1 MKLFSVSLA
10 FVLVGLMA
18 AMPASAQN
26 YRQLRETIL
35 QQQAETRTEIEQ
47 IDALINQYERRL
59 NQARQKYDEIY
70 EQYENIKRLLALQE
84 QKITALGKERDQ
96 ISEEISV
103 TESKL
108 EEQQEKLKTLVEN
121 YKDTMR
127 YLYKN
132 GRNSQLAIILSSA
145 SVNQMMVRNYY
156 LKKFETF
163 REGQVDE
170 IRQTQANLKE
180 SRQQLDESAKRN
192 TEILAE
198 IQAEAENLE
207 EKEQQQETNVKL
219 LRLDREKIE
228 EKLTEN
234 REQKEDLDNTL
245 STLISREEEV
255 RKAEQARLERQKR
268 QEQQLQENLDVTEVP
283 SEEVNNATDEPAM
296 SGNRSY
302 SGETGFINDEELAE
316 IETAFASQ
324 KGKLPWPVNS
334 STISEHFGRRRH
346 PIYGTVTP
354 NLGIEIV
361 TQARQETHVV
371 EDGYVFEV
379 RPVAG
384 YGDVVFVSHGKF
396 KTAYGNLSRVLVR
409 KNTILKKGD
418 LVGYA
423 GDQNSTRGEAV
434 FFMLR
439 EGNQNVDPEDW
450 LLDK

>member
-1 MKLFSVSLA
+1 
-10 FVLVGLMA
+10 
-18 AMPASAQN
+18 
-26 YRQLRETIL
+26 
-35 QQQAETRTEIEQ
+35 
-47 IDALINQYERRL
+47 
-59 NQARQKYDEIY
+59 
-70 EQYENIKRLLALQE
+70 
-84 QKITALGKERDQ
+84 
-96 ISEEISV
+96 
-103 TESKL
+103 
-108 EEQQEKLKTLVEN
+108 
-121 YKDTMR
+121 
-127 YLYKN
+127 
-132 GRNSQLAIILSSA
+132 
-145 SVNQMMVRNYY
+145 MMVRNYY

>member
-1 MKLFSVSLA
+1 MKSFSFS
-10 FVLVGLMA
+10 FFIVLLGLIA

-35 QQQAETRTEIEQ
+35 QQQAQTRTEIEQ

-70 EQYENIKRLLALQE
+70 EQYENINRLLALQE
-84 QKITALGKERDQ
+84 QKLTSLRKERDQ

-103 TESKL
+103 TERKL
-108 EEQQEKLKTLVEN
+108 QEQQEKLKTLIED

-127 YLYKN
+127 YLYQN
-132 GRNSQLAIILSSA
+132 GRTSQLALILSSA

-163 REGQVDE
+163 REEQANE
-170 IRQTQANLKE
+170 IRQTQADLKE
-180 SRQQLDESAKRN
+180 SRQQLNEAAIRN
-192 TEILAE
+192 DEILAE
-198 IQAEAENLE
+198 IKTETKNLE
-207 EKEQQQETNVKL
+207 EKEKQQETNVKL
-219 LRLDREKIE
+219 LRLDREKIQ

-234 REQKEDLDNTL
+234 RQQKEDLNNTL
-245 STLISREEEV
+245 STLIAREEEM
-255 RKAEQARLERQKR
+255 RKAEQARIEGQRE
-268 QEQQLQENLDVTEVP
+268 EQQENLALN
-283 SEEVNNATDEPAM
+283 EEPENEEDNAPAEPAP
-296 SGNRSY
+296 SANRNY
-302 SGETGFINDEELAE
+302 SGETGYINDEELAD

-324 KGKLPWPVNS
+324 KGKLPWPVQS

-361 TQARQETHVV
+361 TQARQEVQVV
-371 EDGYVFEV
+371 NDGYVFEV
-379 RPVAG
+379 RPIAG
-384 YGDVVFVSHGKF
+384 YGDVVFVSHGKY

-439 EGNQNVDPEDW
+439 DGSQNVDPEDW
-450 LLDK
+450 LIDK